1 MGRRA
6 KTPYIQINLGD
17 RFLRLTDRGKKEIL
31 GSPPGYF
38 GDNVFGRIPY
48 QDFAV
53 IYSEN
58 GRGPSN
64 LIYLVAAYMIMIQE
78 SITVD
83 TLIKTISKR
92 KARHQELCRIN
103 AINRRLAIRED
114 VNHLRSLGD
123 IFVTEPK
130 NAKKL
135 QKCAKNTTVDKN
147 GKMNRKKRFGKSI
160 QNRCPGYSQAQIEQ
174 KFTQTGGQ
182 YIEVPKQYR
191 ASQYDHPSGTFI
203 MKKLSDRMYRLSDG
217 TLVQRDWYSSFLPYC
232 IDFER
237 SAIDRSKCI
246 KSFQQQYTKEKAL
259 IERIRTNQIRVCNSG
274 IRIATA

>member
-1 MGRRA
+1 
-6 KTPYIQINLGD
+6 
-17 RFLRLTDRGKKEIL
+17 
-31 GSPPGYF
+31 
-38 GDNVFGRIPY
+38 
-48 QDFAV
+48 
-53 IYSEN
+53 
-58 GRGPSN
+58 
-64 LIYLVAAYMIMIQE
+64 
-78 SITVD
+78 
-83 TLIKTISKR
+83 
-92 KARHQELCRIN
+92 
-103 AINRRLAIRED
+103 
-114 VNHLRSLGD
+114 
-123 IFVTEPK
+123 
-130 NAKKL
+130 
-135 QKCAKNTTVDKN
+135 
-147 GKMNRKKRFGKSI
+147 MNRKKRFGKSI

-191 ASQYDHPSGTFI
+191 ASQYDHPSVIFI
-203 MKKLSDRMYRLSDG
+203 MKKLSARMYRLSDG